1 MSGKRHSMEL
11 SRPLVWAAPTLVTLA
26 AGCYGISQAQPW
38 RDELATWSA
47 ATRPVGDL
55 FRLTRTI
62 DASTGPYY
70 LLLHAWTGLFGD
82 SVVALRLPSVLAM
95 AGAAGLTAVLGR
107 RLFGAPAGLL
117 AGLLF
122 AVLPGTSRYAQEAR
136 PYALVTLFAVLATVL
151 LVRALD
157 RPGRLRG
164 SFYAAAVAGLGLA
177 HLLALS
183 LLAAHAV
190 VVLTTRAAGGLTA
203 GPTRPPPD
211 SDTRP
216 GGGKPGDTRP
226 GASGPGD
233 NGPDDSRPGSRP
245 GDNGPD
251 SSRPGD
257 SGSGDRRPGSGG
269 SGHRRP
275 VGGWRERRL
284 WWWVVAVL
292 VAGVVLAPLLVTAQ
306 GQRSH
311 QLDWVAPARL
321 ADLAALP
328 GGLAQSGV
336 VGGLLVGLAAL
347 GAARSGWR
355 GLLPDACVLLPVLL
369 LFVAA
374 LAVPL
379 WVPRYLF
386 FTVPFACL
394 LAGAAL
400 TGPPPP
406 TARPGAGPP
415 PTAQTEAELPPTAR
429 PEAGPPEAAR
439 PTPAGA
445 QPAGTAG
452 AGPAGTA
459 GVTART
465 GAGLAVV
472 VLAGLLGLP
481 DQAAVRHSH
490 GWPRSATV
498 DYRGAAAVI
507 AAGQRPGDAVVYAPR
522 DGWLFLDLGIDYH
535 LSRTAEGRTAEERAT
550 EDRTPGDRAAGG
562 MRPRDVLVT
571 RGRRDRADLW
581 VDECPRPAECLAGV
595 DRVWL
600 VVAGRHDDPLAAVP
614 GAKGDALRTGFAVD
628 QVRPRPGVTVALLVR
643 GG

>member
-1 MSGKRHSMEL
+1 M
-11 SRPLVWAAPTLVTLA
+11 VTLV
-26 AGCYGISQAQPW
+26 AGCYGISRAQPW

-55 FRLTRTI
+55 FRLTRTV
-62 DASTGPYY
+62 DAATGPYY
-70 LLLHAWTGLFGD
+70 LLVHAWTRLLGD
-82 SVVALRLPSVLAM
+82 SVTALRLPSVLAM

-122 AVLPGTSRYAQEAR
+122 AVLPATSRYAQEAR
-136 PYALVTLFAVLATVL
+136 PYALVTLFAVLVTLL

-157 RPGRLRG
+157 RPGVLRW
-164 SFYAAAVAGLGLA
+164 SFYTAAVAGLGLA
-177 HLLALS
+177 HLLALG

-190 VVLTTRAAGGLTA
+190 VVLTARSTA
-203 GPTRPPPD
+203 PH
-211 SDTRP
+211 RP
-216 GGGKPGDTRP
+216 GTAKPDD
-226 GASGPGD
+226 AGPGD
-233 NGPDDSRPGSRP
+233 D
-245 GDNGPD
+245 
-251 SSRPGD
+251 
-257 SGSGDRRPGSGG
+257 GSGDDGSGG
-269 SGHRRP
+269 RLRD
-275 VGGWRERRL
+275 RRL
-284 WWWVVAVL
+284 SGWAVAVL
-292 VAGVVLAPLLVTAQ
+292 GAVLVLAPLLVVAQ

-311 QLDWVAPARL
+311 QLDWIAPARL

-328 GGLAQSGV
+328 GGLAQGGV
-336 VGGLLVGLAAL
+336 VGGVLVGLAAL

-355 GLLPDACVLLPVLL
+355 GLLPGACAVLPVLL

-400 TGPPPP
+400 AGPSPP
-406 TARPGAGPP
+406 TA
-415 PTAQTEAELPPTAR
+415 PTRTGL
-429 PEAGPPEAAR
+429 PEAAR
-439 PTPAGA
+439 PS
-445 QPAGTAG
+445 PAGTKP
-452 AGPAGTA
+452 AGPAGAGRAGPAGMAAGTGVEEAAGRRA
-459 GVTART
+459 GVAAGT
-465 GAGLAVV
+465 GAGVAVV

-522 DGWLFLDLGIDYH
+522 DGWLFLDLGVDYH
-535 LSRTAEGRTAEERAT
+535 LTRRGDDAPTGVPT
-550 EDRTPGDRAAGG
+550 DPPGGGPGTGTIAGIH
-562 MRPRDVLVT
+562 PRDVLVT
-571 RGRRDRADLW
+571 GDRRERADLW
-581 VDECPRPAECLAGV
+581 VDECARPAECLAGV

-600 VVAGRHDDPLAAVP
+600 VVAGRRDDPLAAVP
-614 GAKGDALRTGFAVD
+614 GAKGDALRAGFTVAE
-628 QVRPRPGVTVALLVR
+628 VRPRPGVTVALLVR
-643 GG
+643 NG